1 MVRFSSVIVKPN
13 PSRQHLHRSTDV
25 ITPPNTDAMSVPSTL
40 NRNHMKLLCRSFVA
54 PFRCIVGLQVF
65 ALASWFSTGASAAE
79 PDGVAFFESR
89 VRPVLLTHCYECH
102 SAGKTEGGLR
112 LDYRGGFEK
121 GGDSGALVNA
131 SAPDK
136 SLLLQVIRHEEEEM
150 KMPKG
155 AKKLPDGVIADLTR
169 WVRMGV
175 PGLPENPPTAK
186 DVAAQEWHTKLE
198 TRRAHWAWQPV
209 HKPTAPTLAGTDTPT
224 HPVDRFLMAKMQEKG
239 LEPAAPAS
247 PPALL
252 RRLKFALVGL
262 PPTEGEM
269 AVFVREIEGVAGR
282 GRLSEKET
290 GRQSDEETS
299 HSATESLIDRLLQS
313 QQFGEHWAGYWLD
326 LMRFGETGGYV
337 RDYPIPQAWRYRDY
351 VIRAF
356 NADVPYDRFVQEH
369 VAGDLLPP
377 RLNEALH
384 INEAPIGTG
393 FLRLMEVSS
402 TASDVALEEAQIV
415 ENQID
420 TLAKA
425 FQGLTVSCARCHDHK
440 FDAIS
445 TADYYALFGTL
456 ASSRQSQVIID
467 APEVKSQGVAAMQ
480 SGKQQMKNRLLTLW
494 TEDVQ
499 TQSAALQ
506 KWLQAG
512 YEGKLDAASFWGR
525 VLLREKVDRADPGH
539 LFWRIR
545 QTPAGERWEKVGAT
559 WLDEQR
565 RESAAREERNRNKFK
580 TTADFRQ
587 SDTGWFFSGVQPSTV
602 WSGGSDFTLMPEG
615 KELVDRLVPPGLSS
629 DRLTRKHG
637 SIARSAD
644 FSLGTQFV
652 SLRVAGGSS
661 AHVRLIQN
669 NFQPMENIA
678 HANKVRHFD
687 SRFPTWVTV
696 PVGHQASWQGRR
708 SYLEILTKDDA
719 AHFRR
724 SDEGNK
730 PYQLVVN
737 DTTGR
742 SWFSVDQIVEHDT
755 PGAPENELHL
765 ALRLAPTSPE
775 WSTEGLATHWLQ
787 ECEAALER
795 WGRNAASADDVVLL
809 NWLLEHGALRNQL
822 EQLPGDVQKL
832 AEQYRGIESGLP
844 RFQRASA
851 IVTEG
856 PGFDSPVQRRGS
868 PDAPGEIAPRR
879 FLEVI
884 HGPEGYTTGWQAR
897 LELAHD
903 LTSPQNPLTA
913 RVMANRVWRW
923 IFGQGL
929 VATVDNFGVM
939 GEKPSHPEL
948 LDYLATYLVEHDWS
962 VKALIRH
969 LVTSR
974 AFQAQSLASAKAQQ
988 VDPANRLLSHMPVQR
1003 LRAETV
1009 RDSILAV
1016 SGTLDPMLFGY
1027 TGPANQSESAIV
1039 ASPRQRRGIYQYIK
1053 REDLNHLMIMF
1064 DAPEPSRTQGNR
1076 ETSSVP
1082 GQSLLML
1089 NNSFVHEQAAVWAR
1103 KELGLRQ
1110 GFSVEQRIEHL
1121 FVSALG
1127 RQPAGSE
1134 VQTLVEFIEDQA
1146 EAYSIPPVARGS
1158 DERLWTDLCHVLIN
1172 TKEFLYIP

>member
-1 MVRFSSVIVKPN
+1 MKSLI
-13 PSRQHLHRSTDV
+13 RS
-25 ITPPNTDAMSVPSTL
+25 ISG
-40 NRNHMKLLCRSFVA
+40 
-54 PFRCIVGLQVF
+54 PFL
-65 ALASWFSTGASAAE
+65 ALPILATAAE
-79 PDGVAFFESR
+79 PDGAAFFESR
-89 VRPVLLTHCYECH
+89 IRPVLVMHCYECH
-102 SAGKTEGGLR
+102 SAEKTKGGLR
-112 LDYRGGFEK
+112 LDYRGGFNK
-121 GGDSGALVNA
+121 GGKSGALVDA
-131 SAPDK
+131 SKPDK
-136 SLLLQVIRHEEEEM
+136 SLLLQAIRHDSKDL

-155 AKKLPDGVIADLTR
+155 TDKLPDGVIADLTR
-169 WVRMGV
+169 WVRMGL
-175 PGLPENPPTAK
+175 PGLSENPPSAQAAANEEWQAK
-186 DVAAQEWHTKLE
+186 LAK
-198 TRRAHWAWQPV
+198 RRSHWAWQSV
-209 HKPTAPTLAGTDTPT
+209 HKPTVPKLAA
-224 HPVDRFLMAKMQEKG
+224 HPVDSFLMAKMQEKG
-239 LEPAAPAS
+239 LEPAAPAA
-247 PPALL
+247 PAALL

-262 PPTEGEM
+262 PPTEEEM
-269 AVFVREIEGVAGR
+269 ESFVRDMAEGSAGK
-282 GRLSEKET
+282 S
-290 GRQSDEETS
+290 Q
-299 HSATESLIDRLLQS
+299 TESLIARLLQS
-313 QQFGEHWAGYWLD
+313 PQFGEHWAAYWLD

-377 RLNEALH
+377 RLNAAMK
-384 INEAPIGTG
+384 INESPLGTS
-393 FLRLMEVSS
+393 FMRLMEVSS

-467 APEVKSQGVAAMQ
+467 APEVKNNGVAAMQ
-480 SGKQQMKNRLLTLW
+480 SAKQQMKGRLLTLW
-494 TEDVQ
+494 KEDVQ
-499 TQSAALQ
+499 TQGAALQ
-506 KWLQAG
+506 TWLQAG
-512 YEGKLDAASFWGR
+512 PGNKPDKTTFWGR
-525 VLLREKVDRADPGH
+525 VLLRQKVDRADPGH
-539 LFWRIR
+539 LFTSISRM
-545 QTPAGERWEKVGAT
+545 PANERLDKAAAS
-559 WLDEQR
+559 WLHEQR

-580 TTADFRQ
+580 TTADFRE
-587 SDTGWFFSGVQPSTV
+587 SDAGWFLSGVQPSTV

-615 KELVDRLVPPGLSS
+615 KELVDRFVSPGLSS

-637 SIARSAD
+637 AIARSAD
-644 FSLGTQFV
+644 FTLGTQFV

-669 NFQPMENIA
+669 NFQQMENIA
-678 HANKVRHFD
+678 HANKVRHLD

-708 SYLEILTKDDA
+708 SYLEILTKGDA

-737 DTTGR
+737 DATGR
-742 SWFSVDQIVEHDT
+742 SWFGVDQIVEHQT
-755 PGAPENELHL
+755 PGAPENDLRL
-765 ALRLAPTSPE
+765 TLRLAPASASWNAET
-775 WSTEGLATHWLQ
+775 LAAHWRKD
-787 ECEAALER
+787 CDAALER
-795 WGRNAASADDVVLL
+795 WGRDAAKADDVELL

-822 EQLPGDVQKL
+822 AQMPGDVQKL
-832 AEQYRGIESGLP
+832 AEQYRGIESAVP

-851 IVTEG
+851 IVAEG
-856 PGFDSPVQRRGS
+856 TGFDSPVHRRGS
-868 PDAPGEIAPRR
+868 PDSPGEKAPRR

-884 HGPEGYTTGWQAR
+884 HGAEGYTTGSQAR

-913 RVMANRVWRW
+913 RVMVNRVWRW
-923 IFGQGL
+923 VFGQGL

-939 GEKPSHPEL
+939 GEAPSHPEL
-948 LDYLATYLVEHDWS
+948 LDYLASYLVEHDWS

-974 AFQAQSLASAKAQQ
+974 SFQAQSIASAKAQQ

-1003 LRAETV
+1003 LRAEAV

-1016 SGTLDPMLFGY
+1016 SGTLDQTMFGY
-1027 TGPANQSESAIV
+1027 TGPANQSESAAV
-1039 ASPRQRRGIYQYIK
+1039 ANPKLRRGVYQYIR
-1053 REDLNHLMIMF
+1053 REALDHMMIMF
-1064 DAPEPSRTQGNR
+1064 DAPEPSRTQGDR

-1089 NNSFVHEQAAVWAR
+1089 NSALVHEQATAWAAKDMKLR
-1103 KELGLRQ
+1103 KGY
-1110 GFSVEQRIEHL
+1110 STEQRIEHL
-1121 FVSALG
+1121 FATALG
-1127 RQPAGSE
+1127 RQPSAQE
-1134 VQTLVEFIEDQA
+1134 VQSLVEFIDDQA
-1146 EAYSIPPVARGS
+1146 ETYALPPAARGS
-1158 DERLWTDLCHVLIN
+1158 DQRLWTDLCHVLIN
-1172 TKEFLYIP
+1172 AKEFLYIP

>member
-1 MVRFSSVIVKPN
+1 MESFAGNLSSSPHPIV
-13 PSRQHLHRSTDV
+13 S
-25 ITPPNTDAMSVPSTL
+25 PST
-40 NRNHMKLLCRSFVA
+40 
-54 PFRCIVGLQVF
+54 
-65 ALASWFSTGASAAE
+65 
-79 PDGVAFFESR
+79 
-89 VRPVLLTHCYECH
+89 
-102 SAGKTEGGLR
+102 TE
-112 LDYRGGFEK
+112 
-121 GGDSGALVNA
+121 A
-131 SAPDK
+131 
-136 SLLLQVIRHEEEEM
+136 
-150 KMPKG
+150 
-155 AKKLPDGVIADLTR
+155 
-169 WVRMGV
+169 
-175 PGLPENPPTAK
+175 
-186 DVAAQEWHTKLE
+186 
-198 TRRAHWAWQPV
+198 
-209 HKPTAPTLAGTDTPT
+209 
-224 HPVDRFLMAKMQEKG
+224 
-239 LEPAAPAS
+239 
-247 PPALL
+247 
-252 RRLKFALVGL
+252 
-262 PPTEGEM
+262 
-269 AVFVREIEGVAGR
+269 
-282 GRLSEKET
+282 
-290 GRQSDEETS
+290 
-299 HSATESLIDRLLQS
+299 LIDRLLQS
-313 QQFGEHWAGYWLD
+313 PQFGEHWAAYWLD

-377 RLNEALH
+377 RLNAAMK
-384 INEAPIGTG
+384 INESPLGTG
-393 FLRLMEVSS
+393 FMRLMEVSS

-467 APEVKSQGVAAMQ
+467 APEVKDKGVAAMQ
-480 SGKQQMKNRLLTLW
+480 SAKQQMKGRLLTLW
-494 TEDVQ
+494 KEDVQ
-499 TQSAALQ
+499 TQGAALQ
-506 KWLQAG
+506 TWLQAG
-512 YEGKLDAASFWGR
+512 LGNKPDKTTFWGR

-539 LFWRIR
+539 LFTSIARM
-545 QTPAGERWEKVGAT
+545 PANERLEKAAAS

-565 RESAAREERNRNKFK
+565 RESAAREERNRKKFK
-580 TTADFRQ
+580 TTADFRE
-587 SDTGWFFSGVQPSTV
+587 SDAGWFLSGVQPSTV

-615 KELVDRLVPPGLSS
+615 KELVDHLVPPGLSS

-637 SIARSAD
+637 AIARSAD

-669 NFQPMENIA
+669 NFQQMENIA
-678 HANKVRHFD
+678 HASKVRHFD

-724 SDEGNK
+724 SDEGHK
-730 PYQLVVN
+730 PYELVAK
-737 DTTGR
+737 DATGR
-742 SWFSVDQIVEHDT
+742 SWFGVDQIVEHQT

-765 ALRLAPTSPE
+765 SLRLAPASPE
-775 WSTEGLATHWLQ
+775 WNAETLAAHWRK
-787 ECEAALER
+787 ECDAALDR
-795 WGRNAASADDVVLL
+795 WSRDAAKADDVELL

-822 EQLPGDVQKL
+822 AQLPGDMQKL
-832 AEQYRGIESGLP
+832 AEQYRAHESAVP

-851 IVTEG
+851 IVAEG
-856 PGFDSPVQRRGS
+856 TGFDSPVHRRGS
-868 PDAPGEIAPRR
+868 PDSPGEKAPRR

-884 HGPEGYTTGWQAR
+884 HGAEGYTTGAQAR
-897 LELAHD
+897 LELAQD

-939 GEKPSHPEL
+939 GEAPSHPEL

-974 AFQAQSLASAKAQQ
+974 AFQAQSIASAKAQQ
-988 VDPANRLLSHMPVQR
+988 VDPANRLLTHMPVQR
-1003 LRAETV
+1003 LRAEAV

-1016 SGTLDPMLFGY
+1016 SGTLDQTMFGY
-1027 TGPANQSESAIV
+1027 TGPANQSESAAV
-1039 ASPRQRRGIYQYIK
+1039 ANPKLRRGVYQYIR
-1053 REDLNHLMIMF
+1053 REALDHMMIMF
-1064 DAPEPSRTQGNR
+1064 DAPEPSRTQGDR

-1089 NNSFVHEQAAVWAR
+1089 NSALVHEQATAWAAKDMKLR
-1103 KELGLRQ
+1103 KGY
-1110 GFSVEQRIEHL
+1110 STEQRIEHL
-1121 FVSALG
+1121 FATALG
-1127 RQPAGSE
+1127 RQPSAQE
-1134 VQTLVEFIEDQA
+1134 VQSLVEFIDDQA
-1146 EAYSIPPVARGS
+1146 EAYALPPAARGS
-1158 DERLWTDLCHVLIN
+1158 DQRLWTDLCHVLIN
-1172 TKEFLYIP
+1172 AKEFLYIP

>member
-1 MVRFSSVIVKPN
+1 MKHIVSHLIAFACFVSVAV
-13 PSRQHLHRSTDV
+13 
-25 ITPPNTDAMSVPSTL
+25 
-40 NRNHMKLLCRSFVA
+40 
-54 PFRCIVGLQVF
+54 
-65 ALASWFSTGASAAE
+65 SAAE
-79 PDGVAFFESR
+79 PDGAAFFESR
-89 VRPVLLTHCYECH
+89 IRPVLVMHCYECH
-102 SAGKTEGGLR
+102 SAEKTKGGLR

-121 GGDSGALVNA
+121 GGESGELVNA
-131 SAPDK
+131 SAPDN
-136 SLLLQVIRHEEEEM
+136 SLLLQAIRHDS
-150 KMPKG
+150 KDLRMPKG
-155 AKKLPDGVIADLTR
+155 ADKLPDGVIADLTR
-169 WVRMGV
+169 WVSMGV
-175 PGLPENPPTAK
+175 PGLSENPPSAQAAATEEWQAK
-186 DVAAQEWHTKLE
+186 LAK
-198 TRRAHWAWQPV
+198 RRAHWAWQSV
-209 HKPTAPTLAGTDTPT
+209 HKPTVPKLAA
-224 HPVDRFLMAKMQEKG
+224 HPVDSFLMAKMQEKG

-247 PPALL
+247 SAALL
-252 RRLKFALVGL
+252 RRLKFTLVGL
-262 PPTEGEM
+262 PPTEEEM
-269 AVFVREIEGVAGR
+269 EVFAGDV
-282 GRLSEKET
+282 SSSPHPMVSPST
-290 GRQSDEETS
+290 T
-299 HSATESLIDRLLQS
+299 AALIDRLLQS
-313 QQFGEHWAGYWLD
+313 PQFGEHWAAYWLD

-377 RLNEALH
+377 RINASMK
-384 INEAPIGTG
+384 INESPLGTG
-393 FLRLMEVSS
+393 FMRLMEVSS
-402 TASDVALEEAQIV
+402 TASDVALEEAQIM

-467 APEVKSQGVAAMQ
+467 APEVKDNGMAAMQ
-480 SGKQQMKNRLLTLW
+480 SAKQQMKSRLLTLW
-494 TEDVQ
+494 KDDVKNE
-499 TQSAALQ
+499 AAAMQ

-512 YEGKLDAASFWGR
+512 PGNKPNKATFWGR

-539 LFWRIR
+539 LFTSISRM
-545 QTPAGERWEKVGAT
+545 PANERLEKAAAS
-559 WLDEQR
+559 WLNEQR
-565 RESAAREERNRNKFK
+565 RESAAREVRNRNKFK
-580 TTADFRQ
+580 TTADFRE
-587 SDTGWFFSGVQPSTV
+587 SDAGWFLSGVQPSTV

-615 KELVDRLVPPGLSS
+615 KELVDRFVTPGLSS

-637 SIARSAD
+637 SIARSTD

-669 NFQPMENIA
+669 NFQQMENIA

-737 DTTGR
+737 DATGR
-742 SWFSVDQIVEHDT
+742 SWFGVDQIVEHQT

-765 ALRLAPTSPE
+765 SLRLAPASSE
-775 WSTEGLATHWLQ
+775 WNAEGLAAHWRK
-787 ECEAALER
+787 ECDAALDR
-795 WGRNAASADDVVLL
+795 WGRNAANADEVDLL

-822 EQLPGDVQKL
+822 EQLPGDMQKL
-832 AEQYRGIESGLP
+832 AEQYRAHESAVP

-851 IVTEG
+851 IVAEG
-856 PGFDSPVQRRGS
+856 TGFDSPVHRRGS
-868 PDAPGEIAPRR
+868 PDSLGEKAPRR

-884 HGPEGYTTGWQAR
+884 HGAEGYTTGSQAR

-903 LTSPQNPLTA
+903 LTSTQNPLTA

-939 GEKPSHPEL
+939 GEAPSHPEL
-948 LDYLATYLVEHDWS
+948 LDYLANYLVEHDWS
-962 VKALIRH
+962 MKALIRH

-974 AFQAQSLASAKAQQ
+974 AFQAQSIASAKAQQ

-1003 LRAETV
+1003 LRAEAV

-1016 SGTLDPMLFGY
+1016 SGTLDQTMFGY
-1027 TGPANQSESAIV
+1027 TGPANQSESAAV
-1039 ASPRQRRGIYQYIK
+1039 ANPKLRRGVYQYIR
-1053 REDLNHLMIMF
+1053 REALDHMMIMF
-1064 DAPEPSRTQGNR
+1064 DAPEPSRTQGDR

-1089 NNSFVHEQAAVWAR
+1089 NSALVHEQATAWAAKDMKLR
-1103 KELGLRQ
+1103 KGY
-1110 GFSVEQRIEHL
+1110 STEQRIEHL
-1121 FVSALG
+1121 FAKALG
-1127 RQPAGSE
+1127 RQPSAQE
-1134 VQTLVEFIEDQA
+1134 VQSLVEFIDDQA
-1146 EAYSIPPVARGS
+1146 EAYALPPAARGS
-1158 DERLWTDLCHVLIN
+1158 DQRLWADLCHVLIN
-1172 TKEFLYIP
+1172 AKEFLYIP

>member
-1 MVRFSSVIVKPN
+1 MKPIC
-13 PSRQHLHRSTDV
+13 SL
-25 ITPPNTDAMSVPSTL
+25 IL
-40 NRNHMKLLCRSFVA
+40 
-54 PFRCIVGLQVF
+54 
-65 ALASWFSTGASAAE
+65 ALALFADVAVSAAE
-79 PDGVAFFESR
+79 PDGAAFFESR
-89 VRPVLLTHCYECH
+89 IRPVLVMHCYECH
-102 SAGKTEGGLR
+102 SAEKTKGGLR

-121 GGDSGALVNA
+121 GGKSGALVNM

-136 SLLLQVIRHEEEEM
+136 SLLLQAIRHDSKDL

-155 AKKLPDGVIADLTR
+155 AGKLPDGVIADLTR
-169 WVRMGV
+169 WVRMGM
-175 PGLPENPPTAK
+175 PGLSENPPSAQAAATEEWQAK
-186 DVAAQEWHTKLE
+186 LTK
-198 TRRAHWAWQPV
+198 RRSHWAWQPV
-209 HKPTAPTLAGTDTPT
+209 KKPAVPKLAA
-224 HPVDRFLMAKMQEKG
+224 HPVDSFLMAKMQEKG
-239 LEPAAPAS
+239 LEPAAPAAPS
-247 PPALL
+247 ALL

-262 PPTEGEM
+262 PPTEEEM
-269 AVFVREIEGVAGR
+269 EMFAGDV
-282 GRLSEKET
+282 SSFET
-290 GRQSDEETS
+290 E
-299 HSATESLIDRLLQS
+299 ALIDRLLQS
-313 QQFGEHWAGYWLD
+313 PQFGEHWAAYWLD

-377 RLNEALH
+377 RLNAAMK
-384 INEAPIGTG
+384 INESPLGTG

-467 APEVKSQGVAAMQ
+467 AAEVKDNGVAAMQ
-480 SGKQQMKNRLLTLW
+480 SAKQQMKGRLLTLW
-494 TEDVQ
+494 REDLQ

-506 KWLQAG
+506 TWLQAG
-512 YEGKLDAASFWGR
+512 PGNKPDKTTFWGR
-525 VLLREKVDRADPGH
+525 VLLRQKVDRADPGY
-539 LFWRIR
+539 FFTSIS
-545 QTPAGERWEKVGAT
+545 QTPASERWEKAAVS
-559 WLDEQR
+559 WLNEQR

-580 TTADFRQ
+580 TTADFRE
-587 SDTGWFFSGVQPSTV
+587 SDAGWFLSGVQPSTV

-615 KELVDRLVPPGLSS
+615 KELVDRFVSPGLSS

-644 FSLGTQFV
+644 FTLGTQFV

-669 NFQPMENIA
+669 NFQQMENIA

-737 DTTGR
+737 DATGR
-742 SWFSVDQIVEHDT
+742 SWFGVDQIVEHQT
-755 PGAPENELHL
+755 PGAPENDLRL
-765 ALRLAPTSPE
+765 TLRLAPASPE
-775 WSTEGLATHWLQ
+775 WKAETLAAHWRQ
-787 ECEAALER
+787 ECDAALDR
-795 WGRNAASADDVVLL
+795 WGRDAAKADDVELL
-809 NWLLEHGALRNQL
+809 NWLLEHGALRNQMA
-822 EQLPGDVQKL
+822 QLPGDVQKL
-832 AEQYRGIESGLP
+832 AGQYRAHESAVP

-851 IVTEG
+851 IVAEG
-856 PGFDSPVQRRGS
+856 TGFDSPVHRRGS
-868 PDAPGEIAPRR
+868 PDSPGEKAPRR

-884 HGPEGYTTGWQAR
+884 HGAEGYTTGAQAR

-939 GEKPSHPEL
+939 GEAPSHPEL

-974 AFQAQSLASAKAQQ
+974 AFQAQSIASAKAQQ

-1003 LRAETV
+1003 LRAEAV

-1016 SGTLDPMLFGY
+1016 SGTLDQTMFGY
-1027 TGPANQSESAIV
+1027 TGPANQSESAAV
-1039 ASPRQRRGIYQYIK
+1039 ANPKLRRGVYQYIR
-1053 REDLNHLMIMF
+1053 REALDHMMIMF
-1064 DAPEPSRTQGNR
+1064 DAPEPSRTQGDR

-1089 NNSFVHEQAAVWAR
+1089 NSALVHEQATAWAAKDMKLR
-1103 KELGLRQ
+1103 KGY
-1110 GFSVEQRIEHL
+1110 STEQRIEHL
-1121 FVSALG
+1121 FATALG
-1127 RQPAGSE
+1127 RQPSSLE
-1134 VQTLVEFIEDQA
+1134 VQSLIEFLDDQA
-1146 EAYSIPPVARGS
+1146 EAYALPPAARGS
-1158 DERLWTDLCHVLIN
+1158 DQRLWADLCHVLLN
-1172 TKEFLYIP
+1172 AKEFLYIP

>member
-1 MVRFSSVIVKPN
+1 MKHIV
-13 PSRQHLHRSTDV
+13 SL
-25 ITPPNTDAMSVPSTL
+25 ILTL
-40 NRNHMKLLCRSFVA
+40 ASFV
-54 PFRCIVGLQVF
+54 
-65 ALASWFSTGASAAE
+65 SAAE

-89 VRPVLLTHCYECH
+89 IRPVLVMHCYECH
-102 SAGKTEGGLR
+102 SAEKTKGGLR
-112 LDYRGGFEK
+112 LDFRGGFEK
-121 GGDSGALVNA
+121 GGESGELVNA

-136 SLLLQVIRHEEEEM
+136 SLLLQAIRHDS
-150 KMPKG
+150 KDLRMPKG
-155 AKKLPDGVIADLTR
+155 ADKLPDGVIADLTR
-169 WVRMGV
+169 WVRMDL
-175 PGLPENPPTAK
+175 PGLSENPPSSKDAANEEWQAK
-186 DVAAQEWHTKLE
+186 LAK
-198 TRRAHWAWQPV
+198 RRSHWAWQPV
-209 HKPTAPTLAGTDTPT
+209 HKPTVPKLAA
-224 HPVDRFLMAKMQEKG
+224 HPVDSFLMAKMLEKG
-239 LEPAAPAS
+239 LEPAAPAA
-247 PPALL
+247 PAALL

-262 PPTEGEM
+262 PPTEE
-269 AVFVREIEGVAGR
+269 EIESFAGN
-282 GRLSEKET
+282 LSSSPHPIVSPSK
-290 GRQSDEETS
+290 
-299 HSATESLIDRLLQS
+299 TEALIDRLLQS
-313 QQFGEHWAGYWLD
+313 PQFGEHWAAYWLD

-377 RLNEALH
+377 RLNAAMK
-384 INEAPIGTG
+384 INESPLGTG
-393 FLRLMEVSS
+393 FMRLMEVSS

-467 APEVKSQGVAAMQ
+467 APEVKDNGMKAMQ
-480 SGKQQMKNRLLTLW
+480 SAKQQMKGRLLTLW
-494 TEDVQ
+494 KDDVKNE
-499 TQSAALQ
+499 AAAMQ

-512 YEGKLDAASFWGR
+512 LGNKPDKATFWGR

-539 LFWRIR
+539 LFSRIR
-545 QTPAGERWEKVGAT
+545 QTPPGERLEKVAAT
-559 WLDEQR
+559 WLNEQR

-580 TTADFRQ
+580 TMADFRE
-587 SDTGWFFSGVQPSTV
+587 SDAGWFLSGVQPSMV

-615 KELVDRLVPPGLSS
+615 KELVDRFVAPGLSS

-637 SIARSAD
+637 AIARSAD

-669 NFQPMENIA
+669 NFQQMENIA
-678 HANKVRHFD
+678 HANKVRHFE

-737 DTTGR
+737 DATGR
-742 SWFSVDQIVEHDT
+742 SWFGVDQIVEHQT
-755 PGAPENELHL
+755 PGAPENDLRL
-765 ALRLAPTSPE
+765 TLRLAPATAPWNAE
-775 WSTEGLATHWLQ
+775 TLATHWRK
-787 ECEAALER
+787 ECDAALDR
-795 WGRNAASADDVVLL
+795 WGRDAAKADDVELL

-822 EQLPGDVQKL
+822 AQLPGDVQKL
-832 AEQYRGIESGLP
+832 AEQYRAHESAVP

-851 IVTEG
+851 IVAEG
-856 PGFDSPVQRRGS
+856 TGFDSPVHRRGS
-868 PDAPGEIAPRR
+868 PDSPGEKAPRR

-884 HGPEGYTTGWQAR
+884 HGAEGYTTGAQAR

-948 LDYLATYLVEHDWS
+948 LDYLASYLVEHDWS

-974 AFQAQSLASAKAQQ
+974 AFQAQSIASAKAQQ
-988 VDPANRLLSHMPVQR
+988 VDPANRLFSHMPVQR
-1003 LRAETV
+1003 LRAEAV

-1016 SGTLDPMLFGY
+1016 SGTLDQTMFGY
-1027 TGPANQSESAIV
+1027 TGPANQSESAAV
-1039 ASPRQRRGIYQYIK
+1039 ANPKLRRGVYQYIR
-1053 REDLNHLMIMF
+1053 REALDHMMIMF
-1064 DAPEPSRTQGNR
+1064 DAPEPSRTQGDR

-1089 NNSFVHEQAAVWAR
+1089 NSALVHEQATAWAAKDMKLR
-1103 KELGLRQ
+1103 KGY
-1110 GFSVEQRIEHL
+1110 STEQRIEHL
-1121 FVSALG
+1121 FATALG
-1127 RQPAGSE
+1127 RKPSAQE
-1134 VQTLVEFIEDQA
+1134 VQSLVEFIDDQA
-1146 EAYSIPPVARGS
+1146 EAYALPPAARGS
-1158 DERLWTDLCHVLIN
+1158 DQRLWTDLCHVLIN
-1172 TKEFLYIP
+1172 AKEFLYIP

>member
-1 MVRFSSVIVKPN
+1 VDASKP
-13 PSRQHLHRSTDV
+13 V
-25 ITPPNTDAMSVPSTL
+25 
-40 NRNHMKLLCRSFVA
+40 
-54 PFRCIVGLQVF
+54 
-65 ALASWFSTGASAAE
+65 
-79 PDGVAFFESR
+79 
-89 VRPVLLTHCYECH
+89 
-102 SAGKTEGGLR
+102 
-112 LDYRGGFEK
+112 
-121 GGDSGALVNA
+121 
-131 SAPDK
+131 K
-136 SLLLQVIRHEEEEM
+136 SLLLQAIRHDSKDL

-155 AKKLPDGVIADLTR
+155 ADKLPGGVIADLTR
-169 WVRMGV
+169 WVSMGL
-175 PGLPENPPTAK
+175 PGLSENPPSAQAAATEEWQAK
-186 DVAAQEWHTKLE
+186 LAK
-198 TRRAHWAWQPV
+198 RRAHWAWQPV
-209 HKPTAPTLAGTDTPT
+209 QKPTVPKLAA
-224 HPVDRFLMAKMQEKG
+224 HPVDSFLMAKMQEKG
-239 LEPAAPAS
+239 LEPAAPAA
-247 PPALL
+247 PAALL

-262 PPTEGEM
+262 PPTEEEM
-269 AVFVREIEGVAGR
+269 ESFAAAMG
-282 GRLSEKET
+282 
-290 GRQSDEETS
+290 QSDGEKVYVTLS
-299 HSATESLIDRLLQS
+299 PTEALIDRLLQS
-313 QQFGEHWAGYWLD
+313 PQFGEHWAAYWLD

-369 VAGDLLPP
+369 VAGDLLQP
-377 RLNEALH
+377 RLNAAMK
-384 INEAPIGTG
+384 INESPLGTG
-393 FLRLMEVSS
+393 FMRLMEVSS

-467 APEVKSQGVAAMQ
+467 APEVKDNGVAAMQ
-480 SGKQQMKNRLLTLW
+480 SAKQQMKDRLLTLW
-494 TEDVQ
+494 KDDVQ
-499 TQSAALQ
+499 TQSTALQ
-506 KWLQAG
+506 TWLQAG
-512 YEGKLDAASFWGR
+512 PGNKPDKTTFWGR

-539 LFWRIR
+539 LFKSIS
-545 QTPAGERWEKVGAT
+545 QTPANDHLETSAAS
-559 WLDEQR
+559 WLTEQR
-565 RESAAREERNRNKFK
+565 RESVAREVRNRNKFK
-580 TTADFRQ
+580 TKADFRE
-587 SDTGWFFSGVQPSTV
+587 SDAGWFLSGVQPGTV

-615 KELVDRLVPPGLSS
+615 KELVDRFVSPGLSS

-637 SIARSAD
+637 AIARSVD
-644 FSLGTQFV
+644 FTLGTQFV

-669 NFQPMENIA
+669 NFQQMENIA

-737 DTTGR
+737 DATGR
-742 SWFSVDQIVEHDT
+742 SWFGVDQIVEHQT
-755 PGAPENELHL
+755 PGAPENDLRL
-765 ALRLAPTSPE
+765 TLRLAPASAPWNAET
-775 WSTEGLATHWLQ
+775 LAAHWRK
-787 ECEAALER
+787 ECDAALDR
-795 WGRNAASADDVVLL
+795 WGRNAAKADDVELL

-822 EQLPGDVQKL
+822 AQLPGDVQKL
-832 AEQYRGIESGLP
+832 AEQYRAHESAVP

-851 IVTEG
+851 IVAEG
-856 PGFDSPVQRRGS
+856 TGFDSPVHRRGS
-868 PDAPGEIAPRR
+868 PDSPGEKAPRR

-884 HGPEGYTTGWQAR
+884 HGAEGYTTGSQAR

-939 GEKPSHPEL
+939 GEAPSHPEL

-974 AFQAQSLASAKAQQ
+974 AFQAQSIASAKAQQ

-1003 LRAETV
+1003 LRAEAV

-1016 SGTLDPMLFGY
+1016 SGTLDQTMFGY
-1027 TGPANQSESAIV
+1027 TGPANQSESAAV
-1039 ASPRQRRGIYQYIK
+1039 AHPKLRRGVYQYIR
-1053 REDLNHLMIMF
+1053 RESLDHMMLMF
-1064 DAPEPSRTQGNR
+1064 DAPEPSRTQGDR

-1082 GQSLLML
+1082 GQSLLLL
-1089 NNSFVHEQAAVWAR
+1089 NSALVHEQATAWAAKDMKLR
-1103 KELGLRQ
+1103 KGY
-1110 GFSVEQRIEHL
+1110 STEQRIEHL
-1121 FVSALG
+1121 FATALG
-1127 RQPAGSE
+1127 RQPSADE
-1134 VQTLVEFIEDQA
+1134 VQSLVEFIDDQA
-1146 EAYSIPPVARGS
+1146 EAYALPPAARS
-1158 DERLWTDLCHVLIN
+1158 TDQRLWADLCHVLIN
-1172 TKEFLYIP
+1172 AKEFLYIP

>member
-1 MVRFSSVIVKPN
+1 
-13 PSRQHLHRSTDV
+13 
-25 ITPPNTDAMSVPSTL
+25 
-40 NRNHMKLLCRSFVA
+40 MKSLICSISGYFL
-54 PFRCIVGLQVF
+54 
-65 ALASWFSTGASAAE
+65 ALPILATAAE
-79 PDGVAFFESR
+79 PDGAAFFESR
-89 VRPVLLTHCYECH
+89 IRPVLVMHCYECH
-102 SAGKTEGGLR
+102 SAEKTKGGLR

-121 GGDSGALVNA
+121 GGKSGALVDTV
-131 SAPDK
+131 APEE
-136 SLLLQVIRHEEEEM
+136 SLLLQAVRHDS
-150 KMPKG
+150 KDLRMPKG
-155 AKKLPDGVIADLTR
+155 AAKLPDGAIADLTR
-169 WVRMGV
+169 WVRMGL
-175 PGLPENPPTAK
+175 PGLPVNPPSAQAAATEEWQAK
-186 DVAAQEWHTKLE
+186 LAK
-198 TRRAHWAWQPV
+198 RRAHWAWQPV
-209 HKPTAPTLAGTDTPT
+209 KKPMVPKLAA
-224 HPVDRFLMAKMQEKG
+224 HPVDSFLMAKMQEKG
-239 LEPAAPAS
+239 LEPAAPAA
-247 PPALL
+247 PAALL

-262 PPTEGEM
+262 PPTEEEM
-269 AVFVREIEGVAGR
+269 ESFAAAMGRSDRETI
-282 GRLSEKET
+282 
-290 GRQSDEETS
+290 RQSDGEKADVTLS
-299 HSATESLIDRLLQS
+299 PYPIVSLSPTEALIDRLLQS
-313 QQFGEHWAGYWLD
+313 PQFGEHWAAYWLD

-377 RLNEALH
+377 RLNAAMK
-384 INEAPIGTG
+384 INESPLGTG

-467 APEVKSQGVAAMQ
+467 APEVKSHGVAAMQ
-480 SGKQQMKNRLLTLW
+480 SAKQQMKGRLLTLW

-499 TQSAALQ
+499 TQSTALQ
-506 KWLQAG
+506 TWLQAG
-512 YEGKLDAASFWGR
+512 PGKKPDKTTFWGR

-539 LFWRIR
+539 LFKSIS
-545 QTPAGERWEKVGAT
+545 QTPANDHLEKAAAS
-559 WLDEQR
+559 WLTEQR

-580 TTADFRQ
+580 TTADFREG
-587 SDTGWFFSGVQPSTV
+587 DAGWFLSGVQPSTV

-615 KELVDRLVPPGLSS
+615 KEVVDRFVSPGLSS

-637 SIARSAD
+637 AIARSAD
-644 FSLGTQFV
+644 FTLGTQFV

-669 NFQPMENIA
+669 NFQQMENIA

-737 DTTGR
+737 DATGR
-742 SWFSVDQIVEHDT
+742 SWFGVDQIVEHQT
-755 PGAPENELHL
+755 PGAPENDLRL
-765 ALRLAPTSPE
+765 TLRLAPASAPWNAET
-775 WSTEGLATHWLQ
+775 LATHWRK
-787 ECEAALER
+787 ECDAALER
-795 WGRNAASADDVVLL
+795 WSRDEAKADDVELL

-822 EQLPGDVQKL
+822 AQMPGEVQKL
-832 AEQYRGIESGLP
+832 AEQYRAHESAVP

-851 IVTEG
+851 IVAEG
-856 PGFDSPVQRRGS
+856 TGFDSPVHRRGS
-868 PDAPGEIAPRR
+868 PDSPGEKAPRR

-884 HGPEGYTTGWQAR
+884 HGAEGYTTGSQAR
-897 LELAHD
+897 LELARD
-903 LTSPQNPLTA
+903 LTAPQNPLTA

-974 AFQAQSLASAKAQQ
+974 AFQSQSIASAKAQQ

-1009 RDSILAV
+1009 RDAILSV
-1016 SGTLDPMLFGY
+1016 SGTLDQTMFGY
-1027 TGPANQSESAIV
+1027 TGPANQSESAAV
-1039 ASPRQRRGIYQYIK
+1039 VHPRQRRGIYQYIR
-1053 REDLNHLMIMF
+1053 RESLDHMMLMF
-1064 DAPEPSRTQGNR
+1064 DAPEPSRTQGDR

-1089 NNSFVHEQAAVWAR
+1089 NSALVHQQANAWAA
-1103 KELGLRQ
+1103 KDMKLRR
-1110 GFSVEQRIEHL
+1110 GYSTEQRIEHL
-1121 FVSALG
+1121 FATALG
-1127 RQPAGSE
+1127 RQPSAAE
-1134 VQTLVEFIEDQA
+1134 VQSLVEFIDEQA
-1146 EAYSIPPVARGS
+1146 EAYALPPAARGT
-1158 DERLWTDLCHVLIN
+1158 DPRLWADLCHVLIN
-1172 TKEFLYIP
+1172 AKEFLYIP

>member
-1 MVRFSSVIVKPN
+1 
-13 PSRQHLHRSTDV
+13 
-25 ITPPNTDAMSVPSTL
+25 
-40 NRNHMKLLCRSFVA
+40 MKSLFGSISATFLAF
-54 PFRCIVGLQVF
+54 PF
-65 ALASWFSTGASAAE
+65 LAGAAE
-79 PDGVAFFESR
+79 PDGTAFFESR
-89 VRPVLLTHCYECH
+89 VRPVLVMHCYECH
-102 SAGKTEGGLR
+102 SAEKTKGGLR
-112 LDYRGGFEK
+112 LDYRGGFKK
-121 GGDSGALVNA
+121 GGESGALVNA
-131 SAPDK
+131 GAPDK
-136 SLLLQVIRHEEEEM
+136 SLLLQAIRHDSKDL

-155 AKKLPDGVIADLTR
+155 ADKLPDGVIADLTR
-169 WVRMGV
+169 WVGMGL
-175 PGLPENPPTAK
+175 PGLSENPPSAQAAATEEWQAK
-186 DVAAQEWHTKLE
+186 LAK
-198 TRRAHWAWQPV
+198 RRAHWAWQPV
-209 HKPTAPTLAGTDTPT
+209 HKPTVPKLAA
-224 HPVDRFLMAKMQEKG
+224 HPVDSFLMAKMQEKG
-239 LEPAAPAS
+239 LEPAAPAA
-247 PPALL
+247 PAALL

-262 PPTEGEM
+262 PPTEEEM
-269 AVFVREIEGVAGR
+269 EAFAGDA
-282 GRLSEKET
+282 SSSPHPIVSPST
-290 GRQSDEETS
+290 
-299 HSATESLIDRLLQS
+299 TEALIDRLLQS
-313 QQFGEHWAGYWLD
+313 SQFGEHWAAYWLD

-377 RLNEALH
+377 RLNAAMK
-384 INEAPIGTG
+384 INESSLGTG
-393 FLRLMEVSS
+393 FMRLMEVSS

-456 ASSRQSQVIID
+456 ASSRQSQLIID
-467 APEVKSQGVAAMQ
+467 APEVKDNGVAAMQ
-480 SGKQQMKNRLLTLW
+480 SAKQQMKDLLLTLW
-494 TEDVQ
+494 KEDVKNE
-499 TQSAALQ
+499 AAAMQ

-512 YEGKLDAASFWGR
+512 PGNKPDKTTFWGR
-525 VLLREKVDRADPGH
+525 VLLRKKVESADPGH
-539 LFWRIR
+539 LFTSIARM
-545 QTPAGERWEKVGAT
+545 PANERLEKAAAS

-580 TTADFRQ
+580 ATADFRE
-587 SDTGWFFSGVQPSTV
+587 SDAGWFLSGVQPSTV
-602 WSGGSDFTLMPEG
+602 WSSGSDFTLMPEG
-615 KELVDRLVPPGLSS
+615 KELVDRFVPPGLSS

-637 SIARSAD
+637 AIARSAD

-669 NFQPMENIA
+669 NFQQMENIA

-687 SRFPTWVTV
+687 SRFPTWITV

-737 DTTGR
+737 DATGR
-742 SWFSVDQIVEHDT
+742 SWFGVDQIVEHQT

-765 ALRLAPTSPE
+765 SLRLAPASPE
-775 WSTEGLATHWLQ
+775 WNAEALAAHWRK
-787 ECEAALER
+787 ECDAALDR
-795 WGRNAASADDVVLL
+795 WSRDAAKADDVELL

-822 EQLPGDVQKL
+822 AQLPGDMQKL
-832 AEQYRGIESGLP
+832 ADQYRSHESAVP

-851 IVTEG
+851 IVAEG
-856 PGFDSPVQRRGS
+856 TGFDSPVHRRGS
-868 PDAPGEIAPRR
+868 PDSPGEKAPRR

-884 HGPEGYTTGWQAR
+884 HGAEGYTTGSQAR

-913 RVMANRVWRW
+913 RVMVNRVWRW

-929 VATVDNFGVM
+929 VTTVDNFGVM

-948 LDYLATYLVEHDWS
+948 LDYLASYLVEHDWS

-974 AFQAQSLASAKAQQ
+974 AFQAQSIASAKAQQ

-1003 LRAETV
+1003 LRAEAV

-1016 SGTLDPMLFGY
+1016 SGTLDQTMFGY
-1027 TGPANQSESAIV
+1027 TGPANQSESAAV
-1039 ASPRQRRGIYQYIK
+1039 ANPKLRRGVYQYIR
-1053 REDLNHLMIMF
+1053 REALDHMMIMF
-1064 DAPEPSRTQGNR
+1064 DAPEPSRTQGDR

-1089 NNSFVHEQAAVWAR
+1089 NSALVHEQATAWAAKDMKLR
-1103 KELGLRQ
+1103 KGY
-1110 GFSVEQRIEHL
+1110 STEQRIEHL
-1121 FVSALG
+1121 FATALG
-1127 RQPAGSE
+1127 RQPSAHE
-1134 VQTLVEFIEDQA
+1134 VQSLVEFIDDQA
-1146 EAYSIPPVARGS
+1146 EAYALPPAARGS
-1158 DERLWTDLCHVLIN
+1158 DQRLWTDLCHVLIN
-1172 TKEFLYIP
+1172 AKEFLYIP

>member
-1 MVRFSSVIVKPN
+1 
-13 PSRQHLHRSTDV
+13 
-25 ITPPNTDAMSVPSTL
+25 
-40 NRNHMKLLCRSFVA
+40 MKLTLSL
-54 PFRCIVGLQVF
+54 IL
-65 ALASWFSTGASAAE
+65 ALACFASLAVSAAE
-79 PDGVAFFESR
+79 PDGTAFFESR
-89 VRPVLLTHCYECH
+89 IRPVLVMHCYECH
-102 SAGKTEGGLR
+102 SAEKTKGGLR
-112 LDYRGGFEK
+112 LDYRGGFQK
-121 GGDSGALVNA
+121 GGKSGALVDA

-136 SLLLQVIRHEEEEM
+136 SLLLQAIRHDGEDM

-155 AKKLPDGVIADLTR
+155 SDKLPDGVIADLTR
-169 WVRMGV
+169 WVRMGM
-175 PGLPENPPTAK
+175 PGLSENPPSAK
-186 DVAAQEWHTKLE
+186 DAANEEWQAKLAK
-198 TRRAHWAWQPV
+198 RRDHWAWQPV
-209 HKPTAPTLAGTDTPT
+209 HKPTVPTLAA
-224 HPVDRFLMAKMQEKG
+224 HPVDCFLMAKMKEKG

-247 PPALL
+247 PAALL

-262 PPTEGEM
+262 PPTEEEM
-269 AVFVREIEGVAGR
+269 KAFAGDVS
-282 GRLSEKET
+282 LSPHPIVSPST
-290 GRQSDEETS
+290 
-299 HSATESLIDRLLQS
+299 TESLIDRFLQS
-313 QQFGEHWAGYWLD
+313 PQFGEHWAGYWLD

-337 RDYPIPQAWRYRDY
+337 RDYSIPQAWRYRDY

-356 NADVPYDRFVQEH
+356 NADVPYGRFVQEH

-377 RLNEALH
+377 RFNAAMK
-384 INEAPIGTG
+384 INEAPLGTG
-393 FLRLMEVSS
+393 FMRLMEVSS

-420 TLAKA
+420 TLSKA

-456 ASSRQSQVIID
+456 ASSRESQVIID
-467 APEVKSQGVAAMQ
+467 APEVKDSGVAAMQ
-480 SGKQQMKNRLLTLW
+480 SAKQQMKGRLLTLW

-499 TQSAALQ
+499 THSAALQ
-506 KWLQAG
+506 RWLQAG
-512 YEGKLDAASFWGR
+512 TGGKLDASSFWGR
-525 VLLREKVDRADPGH
+525 VLLRQKVDHADPMH

-545 QTPAGERWEKVGAT
+545 QTPAGERWEKVAVT
-559 WLDEQR
+559 WLHEQR

-580 TTADFRQ
+580 TTADFRE
-587 SDTGWFFSGVQPSTV
+587 SDAGWFLSGVQPSTV

-669 NFQPMENIA
+669 NFQQMENIA
-678 HANKVRHFD
+678 HASKVRHFD

-730 PYQLVVN
+730 PYELVVK
-737 DTTGR
+737 DATGR
-742 SWFSVDQIVEHDT
+742 SWFGVDQIVEHQT
-755 PGAPENELHL
+755 PGAPENELQL
-765 ALRLAPTSPE
+765 ALRLAPASPE
-775 WSTEGLATHWLQ
+775 WNAEGLAAHWLQ
-787 ECEAALER
+787 ECDAALER
-795 WGRNAASADDVVLL
+795 WSRNVANANDVDLL

-832 AEQYRGIESGLP
+832 AEQYRGLESGVP

-856 PGFDSPVQRRGS
+856 TGFDSPVHRRGS
-868 PDAPGEIAPRR
+868 PDSPGEIAPRR

-884 HGPEGYTTGWQAR
+884 HGPEGYATGSQAR

-913 RVMANRVWRW
+913 RIMANRVWRW
-923 IFGQGL
+923 VFGQGL

-948 LDYLATYLVEHDWS
+948 LDYLASYLVEHDWS

-969 LVTSR
+969 LFTSR
-974 AFQAQSLASAKAQQ
+974 AFQAQSIASAKAQQ

-1003 LRAETV
+1003 LRAEAV

-1016 SGTLDPMLFGY
+1016 SGTLDQTMFGY
-1027 TGPANQSESAIV
+1027 TGPANQSESAAA
-1039 ASPRQRRGIYQYIK
+1039 ASPRLRRGVYQYIR
-1053 REDLNHLMIMF
+1053 REALDHMMLMF
-1064 DAPEPSRTQGNR
+1064 DAPEPSRTQGDR

-1089 NNSFVHEQAAVWAR
+1089 NSALVHEQATAWAAKDMKR
-1103 KELGLRQ
+1103 RQ
-1110 GFSVEQRIEHL
+1110 GYSTEQRIEHL
-1121 FVSALG
+1121 FATALG
-1127 RQPAGSE
+1127 RQPSSQE
-1134 VQTLVEFIEDQA
+1134 VQSLVEFIDDQA
-1146 EAYSIPPVARGS
+1146 EAYALPPAERGS
-1158 DERLWTDLCHVLIN
+1158 DPRLWADLCHVLIN
-1172 TKEFLYIP
+1172 AKEFLYIP

>member
-1 MVRFSSVIVKPN
+1 MKSLI
-13 PSRQHLHRSTDV
+13 RS
-25 ITPPNTDAMSVPSTL
+25 IS
-40 NRNHMKLLCRSFVA
+40 RSFLA
-54 PFRCIVGLQVF
+54 LPFLSG
-65 ALASWFSTGASAAE
+65 AAE
-79 PDGVAFFESR
+79 PDGAAFFESR
-89 VRPVLLTHCYECH
+89 IRPVLVMHCYECH
-102 SAGKTEGGLR
+102 SAEKTKGGLR
-112 LDYRGGFEK
+112 LDYRGGFRK
-121 GGDSGALVNA
+121 GGESGALMNA

-136 SLLLQVIRHEEEEM
+136 SLLLQAIRHDS
-150 KMPKG
+150 KDLRMPKG
-155 AKKLPDGVIADLTR
+155 ADKLPDGMIADLTR
-169 WVRMGV
+169 WVNMGM
-175 PGLPENPPTAK
+175 PGLSENPPSAQAAANEEWQAK
-186 DVAAQEWHTKLE
+186 LAK
-198 TRRAHWAWQPV
+198 RRTHWAWQPV
-209 HKPTAPTLAGTDTPT
+209 KTPTLPIPSAADAST
-224 HPVDRFLMAKMQEKG
+224 HAVDRFLVAKMQEKG

-247 PPALL
+247 SAALL

-262 PPTEGEM
+262 PPTEEEM
-269 AVFVREIEGVAGR
+269 ESFIRDIAEGSAGK
-282 GRLSEKET
+282 S
-290 GRQSDEETS
+290 Q
-299 HSATESLIDRLLQS
+299 TESLIDRLLQS
-313 QQFGEHWAGYWLD
+313 PQFGEHWAAYWLD

-377 RLNEALH
+377 RLNTAMK
-384 INEAPIGTG
+384 INESPLGTG
-393 FLRLMEVSS
+393 FMRLMEVSS

-467 APEVKSQGVAAMQ
+467 VPEVKENGMKTMQ
-480 SGKQQMKNRLLTLW
+480 SAKQQMKERLLTLW
-494 TEDVQ
+494 KDDLR

-506 KWLQAG
+506 TWLQAG
-512 YEGKLDAASFWGR
+512 PGNKPDKTTFWGR

-539 LFWRIR
+539 LFTSIARM
-545 QTPAGERWEKVGAT
+545 PANERLEKAASS
-559 WLDEQR
+559 WLNEQR
-565 RESAAREERNRNKFK
+565 HESKAREERNRSKFK
-580 TTADFRQ
+580 TTADFRE
-587 SDTGWFFSGVQPSTV
+587 SDAGWFLSGVQPSTV
-602 WSGGSDFTLMPEG
+602 WSRGSDFTLLPEG

-669 NFQPMENIA
+669 NFQQMENIA
-678 HANKVRHFD
+678 HLNKVAHFD

-708 SYLEILTKDDA
+708 SYLEILTKDDV

-724 SDEGNK
+724 SETGNK
-730 PYQLVVN
+730 PYQLLVN

-742 SWFSVDQIVEHDT
+742 SWFGVDQIVEHQT

-765 ALRLAPTSPE
+765 SLRLAPPSSE
-775 WSTEGLATHWLQ
+775 WNAEILAAHWRK
-787 ECEAALER
+787 ECTTALDRWSRDAA
-795 WGRNAASADDVVLL
+795 NADDVELL

-822 EQLPGDVQKL
+822 AQMPGDVQKL
-832 AEQYRGIESGLP
+832 SEQYRAHESAVP

-851 IVTEG
+851 IVAEG
-856 PGFDSPVQRRGS
+856 TGFDSPVHRRGS
-868 PDAPGEIAPRR
+868 PDSPGEKAPRR

-884 HGPEGYTTGWQAR
+884 HGAEGYTTGSQAR

-903 LTSPQNPLTA
+903 LTSTQNPLTA

-939 GEKPSHPEL
+939 GEAPSHPEL
-948 LDYLATYLVEHDWS
+948 LDYLANYLVEQDWS

-974 AFQAQSLASAKAQQ
+974 AFQAQSIASARAQQ

-1003 LRAETV
+1003 LRAEAV

-1016 SGTLDPMLFGY
+1016 SGTLDQTMFGY
-1027 TGPANQSESAIV
+1027 TGPANQSESAAV
-1039 ASPRQRRGIYQYIK
+1039 ANPKLRRGVYQYIR
-1053 REDLNHLMIMF
+1053 REALDHMMIMF
-1064 DAPEPSRTQGNR
+1064 DAPEPSRTQGDR

-1089 NNSFVHEQAAVWAR
+1089 NSALVHEQATAWAAKDMKLR
-1103 KELGLRQ
+1103 KGY
-1110 GFSVEQRIEHL
+1110 STEQRIEHL
-1121 FVSALG
+1121 FATALG
-1127 RQPAGSE
+1127 RKPSAQE
-1134 VQTLVEFIEDQA
+1134 VQSLVEFLDDQA
-1146 EAYSIPPVARGS
+1146 EAYALPPAARGS
-1158 DERLWTDLCHVLIN
+1158 DQRLWTDLCHVLIN
-1172 TKEFLYIP
+1172 AKEFLYIP

>member
-1 MVRFSSVIVKPN
+1 MTSLI
-13 PSRQHLHRSTDV
+13 RS
-25 ITPPNTDAMSVPSTL
+25 ISGA
-40 NRNHMKLLCRSFVA
+40 LLA
-54 PFRCIVGLQVF
+54 LPFL
-65 ALASWFSTGASAAE
+65 TTAAE
-79 PDGVAFFESR
+79 PDGAAFFESR
-89 VRPVLLTHCYECH
+89 IRPVLVMHCYECH
-102 SAGKTEGGLR
+102 SAEKTKGGLR
-112 LDYRGGFEK
+112 LDYRGGFDK
-121 GGDSGALVNA
+121 GGKSGALVDA
-131 SAPDK
+131 SKPDK
-136 SLLLQVIRHEEEEM
+136 SLLLQAIRHDSKDL

-169 WVRMGV
+169 WVSMGL
-175 PGLPENPPTAK
+175 PGLSENPPSSKDAANEEWQAK
-186 DVAAQEWHTKLE
+186 LAK
-198 TRRAHWAWQPV
+198 RRSHWAWQPV
-209 HKPTAPTLAGTDTPT
+209 HKPTVPKLAV
-224 HPVDRFLMAKMQEKG
+224 HPVDSFLMVKMQEKG
-239 LEPAAPAS
+239 LEPAAPAA
-247 PPALL
+247 PATLL

-262 PPTEGEM
+262 PPTEEEM
-269 AVFVREIEGVAGR
+269 ASFAGDVSSSPHPIVSP
-282 GRLSEKET
+282 LT
-290 GRQSDEETS
+290 
-299 HSATESLIDRLLQS
+299 TEALIDRLLQS
-313 QQFGEHWAGYWLD
+313 PQFGEHWAAYWLD

-377 RLNEALH
+377 RLNAAMK
-384 INEAPIGTG
+384 INESPLGTG
-393 FLRLMEVSS
+393 FMRLMEVSS

-467 APEVKSQGVAAMQ
+467 APEVKDNGMAAMQ
-480 SGKQQMKNRLLTLW
+480 SAKQQMKGRLLTLW
-494 TEDVQ
+494 KEDVQ

-506 KWLQAG
+506 TWLQAG
-512 YEGKLDAASFWGR
+512 PGNKPDKTTFWGR

-539 LFWRIR
+539 FFKSIS
-545 QTPAGERWEKVGAT
+545 QTPANERWEKAAAS
-559 WLDEQR
+559 WLNEQR
-565 RESAAREERNRNKFK
+565 RESTAREERNRNKFK

-587 SDTGWFFSGVQPSTV
+587 SDAGWFLSGVQPSTV

-615 KELVDRLVPPGLSS
+615 KELVDRLVPPGLNS

-637 SIARSAD
+637 AIARSAD

-652 SLRVAGGSS
+652 SLHVAGGSS

-669 NFQPMENIA
+669 NFQQMENIA

-737 DTTGR
+737 DNTGR
-742 SWFSVDQIVEHDT
+742 SWFGVDQIVEHQT
-755 PGAPENELHL
+755 PEAPENELHL
-765 ALRLAPTSPE
+765 ALRLAPASPE
-775 WSTEGLATHWLQ
+775 WNAEGLAAHWRQ
-787 ECEAALER
+787 EGDAALER
-795 WGRNAASADDVVLL
+795 WSHNTAKAEDVELL

-822 EQLPGDVQKL
+822 AQMPGDLQKL
-832 AEQYRGIESGLP
+832 AEQYRAHESAVP
-844 RFQRASA
+844 RFHRASA
-851 IVTEG
+851 IVAEG
-856 PGFDSPVQRRGS
+856 SGFDSPVHRRGS
-868 PDAPGEIAPRR
+868 PDSPGEKAPRR

-884 HGPEGYTTGWQAR
+884 HGAEGYTTGAQAR

-923 IFGQGL
+923 VFGQGL
-929 VATVDNFGVM
+929 VTTVDNFGVM
-939 GEKPSHPEL
+939 GDKPSHPEL
-948 LDYLATYLVEHDWS
+948 LDYLASYLVAHDWS

-974 AFQAQSLASAKAQQ
+974 AFQAQSLASVKAQQ

-1003 LRAETV
+1003 LRAEAV

-1016 SGTLDPMLFGY
+1016 SGTLDQTMFGY
-1027 TGPANQSESAIV
+1027 TGPANQSESAAV
-1039 ASPRQRRGIYQYIK
+1039 AHPKLRRGVYQYIR
-1053 REDLNHLMIMF
+1053 RESLDHMMLMF
-1064 DAPEPSRTQGNR
+1064 DAPEPSRTQGDR

-1089 NNSFVHEQAAVWAR
+1089 NSALVHEQATAWAAKDMKLR
-1103 KELGLRQ
+1103 KGY
-1110 GFSVEQRIEHL
+1110 STEQRIEHL
-1121 FVSALG
+1121 FVTALG
-1127 RQPAGSE
+1127 RQPTSLE
-1134 VQTLVEFIEDQA
+1134 VQSLVEFLDDQA
-1146 EAYSIPPVARGS
+1146 EAYALPPAARGS
-1158 DERLWTDLCHVLIN
+1158 DQRLWTDLCHVLIN
-1172 TKEFLYIP
+1172 AKEFLYIP

>member
-1 MVRFSSVIVKPN
+1 MKPIC
-13 PSRQHLHRSTDV
+13 SL
-25 ITPPNTDAMSVPSTL
+25 IL
-40 NRNHMKLLCRSFVA
+40 
-54 PFRCIVGLQVF
+54 
-65 ALASWFSTGASAAE
+65 ALALFADVAVSAAE
-79 PDGVAFFESR
+79 PDGAAFFESR
-89 VRPVLLTHCYECH
+89 IRPVLVMHCYECH
-102 SAGKTEGGLR
+102 SAEKTKGGLR

-121 GGDSGALVNA
+121 GSESGALVNA

-136 SLLLQVIRHEEEEM
+136 SLLLQAIRHDSKDL

-155 AKKLPDGVIADLTR
+155 ADKLPDGVIADLTR
-169 WVRMGV
+169 WVSMGM
-175 PGLPENPPTAK
+175 PGLSENPPSAQAAATEEWQAK
-186 DVAAQEWHTKLE
+186 LTK
-198 TRRAHWAWQPV
+198 RRSHWAWQPV
-209 HKPTAPTLAGTDTPT
+209 HKPTVPSLAA
-224 HPVDRFLMAKMQEKG
+224 HPVDSFLMAKMQEKG
-239 LEPAAPAS
+239 LEPAAPALS
-247 PPALL
+247 AALL

-262 PPTEGEM
+262 PPTEEELEM
-269 AVFVREIEGVAGR
+269 FAGDV
-282 GRLSEKET
+282 SSF
-290 GRQSDEETS
+290 Q
-299 HSATESLIDRLLQS
+299 TEALIDRLLQS
-313 QQFGEHWAGYWLD
+313 PQFGEHWAAYWLD

-377 RLNEALH
+377 RLNAAMK
-384 INEAPIGTG
+384 INEAPLGTG
-393 FLRLMEVSS
+393 FMRLMEVSS

-467 APEVKSQGVAAMQ
+467 APEVKDNGVAAIQ
-480 SGKQQMKNRLLTLW
+480 STKQQMKGRLLTLW
-494 TEDVQ
+494 KEDVQ
-499 TQSAALQ
+499 TQGAALQ
-506 KWLQAG
+506 KWLQTG
-512 YEGKLDAASFWGR
+512 PGNKPGKVTFWGR

-539 LFWRIR
+539 LFTSIARM
-545 QTPAGERWEKVGAT
+545 PANERLEKAAAS

-565 RESAAREERNRNKFK
+565 RESAAREVRNRNKFK
-580 TTADFRQ
+580 TTADFRE
-587 SDTGWFFSGVQPSTV
+587 SDAGWFFSGVQPRTV

-615 KELVDRLVPPGLSS
+615 KELVDRLVTPGLSS

-669 NFQPMENIA
+669 NFQQMENIA

-730 PYQLVVN
+730 PYEWVAK
-737 DTTGR
+737 DATGR
-742 SWFSVDQIVEHDT
+742 SWFGIDQIVEHQT

-765 ALRLAPTSPE
+765 SLRLAPASAPWNAET
-775 WSTEGLATHWLQ
+775 LAAHWRK
-787 ECEAALER
+787 ECDAALDR
-795 WGRNAASADDVVLL
+795 WSHNAANANDVDLL

-822 EQLPGDVQKL
+822 VQLPGDVQKL
-832 AEQYRGIESGLP
+832 AEQYRAHESAVP

-851 IVTEG
+851 IVAEG
-856 PGFDSPVQRRGS
+856 TGFDSPVHRRGS
-868 PDAPGEIAPRR
+868 PDSPGEKAPRR

-884 HGPEGYTTGWQAR
+884 HGAEGYTTGSQAR

-929 VATVDNFGVM
+929 VTTVDNFGVM
-939 GEKPSHPEL
+939 GAKPSHPEL

-974 AFQAQSLASAKAQQ
+974 AFQAQSIASAKAQQ

-1003 LRAETV
+1003 LRAEAV

-1016 SGTLDPMLFGY
+1016 SGTLDQTMFGY
-1027 TGPANQSESAIV
+1027 TGPANQSESAAV
-1039 ASPRQRRGIYQYIK
+1039 AHPKLRRGVYQYIR
-1053 REDLNHLMIMF
+1053 REALDHMMIMF
-1064 DAPEPSRTQGNR
+1064 DAPEPSRTQGDR

-1089 NNSFVHEQAAVWAR
+1089 NSALVHEQATAWAA
-1103 KELGLRQ
+1103 KDMKLHKGY
-1110 GFSVEQRIEHL
+1110 STEQRIEHL
-1121 FVSALG
+1121 FATALG
-1127 RQPAGSE
+1127 RQPSAQE
-1134 VQTLVEFIEDQA
+1134 VQSLVEFIDDQA
-1146 EAYSIPPVARGS
+1146 ETYALPPAARGS
-1158 DERLWTDLCHVLIN
+1158 DQRLWTDLCHVLIN
-1172 TKEFLYIP
+1172 AKEFLYIP